1 VYEHLLVALDG
12 APESERVLDHAEAIA
27 KAFRSRITVLRATVS
42 AETLLA
48 ETAGTGPAGG
58 DMGSII
64 DPTPNL
70 EMDRESAD
78 QYLDSIAARF
88 RAHDIVVDTE
98 HPEGPAATEIVERAH
113 ALGVDLIVMSTHA
126 RGGLG
131 RVLFGSV
138 ADDVLRHADCPV
150 LLVRV
155 SSDGQPEKAKR

>member
-1 VYEHLLVALDG
+1 MYGHLLVALDG

-27 KAFRSRITVLRATVS
+27 KAFRSRVTVLRATID
-42 AETLLA
+42 AQTLLA

-64 DPTPNL
+64 DPTPIL

-78 QYLDSIAARF
+78 EYLDNVAKRF
-88 RAHDIVVDTE
+88 RAHDITVETE
-98 HPEGPAATEIVERAH
+98 HPEGPPATEIVERAH

-138 ADDVLRHADCPV
+138 ADDVVRHAACPV

-155 SSDGQPEKAKR
+155 TDGEPEKA

>member
-1 VYEHLLVALDG
+1 MYEHLLVALDG

-27 KAFRSRITVLRATVS
+27 RAFRSRVTVLRATIS

-64 DPTPNL
+64 DPTPIL
-70 EMDRESAD
+70 EIDRESAEE
-78 QYLDSIAARF
+78 YLDTVANRL
-88 RAHDIVVDTE
+88 RAEGLTVETE
-98 HPEGPAATEIVERAH
+98 HPEGDAATEIVERAN
-113 ALGVDLIVMSTHA
+113 ALGVSMIVMSTHA

-138 ADDVLRHADCPV
+138 ADSVVRHAACPV

-155 SSDGQPEKAKR
+155 TSDGQPEKR